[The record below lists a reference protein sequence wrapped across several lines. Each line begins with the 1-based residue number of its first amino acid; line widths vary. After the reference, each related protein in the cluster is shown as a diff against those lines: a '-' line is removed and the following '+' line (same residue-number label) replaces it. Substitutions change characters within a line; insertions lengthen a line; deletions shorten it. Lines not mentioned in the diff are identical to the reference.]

1 VRSYQAVF
9 LGYAGLGFLNVLL
22 TCVLSS
28 RVELPEHEDQKDSDG
43 EEEPLLSD
51 TDSTNDVSVAKNK
64 RRSLLPRISKE
75 SRIVLFKL
83 CLLFALDSLASGL
96 VPA

>member
-1 VRSYQAVF
+1 MRSYQAVF
-9 LGYAGLGFLNVLL
+9 LGYAGLGLLNMLL

-43 EEEPLLSD
+43 EEEPLLSV
-51 TDSTNDVSVAKNK
+51 TDSNNAISVAKEK
-64 RRSLLPRISKE
+64 RRSLLPKISRE
-75 SRIVLFKL
+75 SRVVLFKL